1 MSRVGNKLIQIP
13 DGVQVT
19 ISPENLVTVKGPKG
33 ELSLQVLD
41 VISIS
46 QEGQTLAVTRPN
58 NEIFSRKIHG
68 TTRALVQNM
77 VTGVCEGFKK
87 QLEIK
92 GVGYRAALQGNKV
105 VLSMG
110 YSHPVELEVPAGIQ
124 VEIPKNTEITV
135 SGIDKQVV
143 GQFAAQIRAVRKP
156 EPYLGKGI
164 RYVDEYVPRKAGKTA
179 A

>member
-13 DGVQVT
+13 EGVQVT
-19 ISPENLVTVKGPKG
+19 ISPEKLVTVKGPKG

-41 VISIS
+41 VISVT

-77 VTGVCEGFKK
+77 ITGVSEGFKK

-124 VEIPKNTEITV
+124 VDIPKNTEITV